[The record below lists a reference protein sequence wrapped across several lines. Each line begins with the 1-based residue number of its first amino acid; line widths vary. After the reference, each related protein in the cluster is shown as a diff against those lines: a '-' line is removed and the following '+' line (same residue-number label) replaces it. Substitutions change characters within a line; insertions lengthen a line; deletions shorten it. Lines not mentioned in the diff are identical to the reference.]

1 MAIKVAING
10 FGRIGRNV
18 LRQLFSTNTRSDLKV
33 VAINDLTDAPT
44 LAHLM
49 KYDSVHGI
57 FPGEVSAHE
66 GAISVCGTEIKIL
79 AEKDPKNLPWKTLG
93 VDIVLECTGIFTKK
107 EKASIHLQAGA
118 RKVIISAPSP
128 DPDITIAYGV
138 NHEAYNPATH
148 SIVSCASC
156 TTNCLAPVAK
166 VVLEN
171 FGVVRGAMTTI
182 HSYTNDQRIL
192 DLPHKDLRR
201 ARAAA
206 LSMIPTTTG
215 AAKAV
220 GLVLPKLVGKIDGF
234 AVRVPTPNVSL
245 TDFVVEVEKETSVE
259 SVNNA
264 LRSASEGSLKGILSF
279 CTEPLV
285 SCDFR
290 GSAFSSIVDSQCT
303 MVVDKKLVKV
313 IAWYDNEQGFS
324 ARMIDVM
331 SLMGRG
337 LV

>member
-1 MAIKVAING
+1 MATKVAING

-18 LRQLFSTNTRSDLKV
+18 LRQLFSTNMRKELSV
-33 VAINDLTDAPT
+33 VAINDLTDAET

-57 FPGEVSAHE
+57 FPGDVVAKE
-66 GAISVCGTEIKIL
+66 GAISVCGQDIKIL
-79 AEKDPKNLPWKTLG
+79 AEKDPKSLPWKSLG

-138 NHEAYNPATH
+138 NHHGYDPVAH

-166 VVLEN
+166 VLLEN
-171 FGVVRGAMTTI
+171 FGISRGVMTTI

-220 GLVLPKLVGKIDGF
+220 GLVLPKLAGKIDGF

-245 TDFVVEVEKETSVE
+245 TDFVAEVEKDTSVDA
-259 SVNNA
+259 VNEA
-264 LRSASEGSLKGILSF
+264 LRNASAGALKGILGV
-279 CTEPLV
+279 CDQPLV

-290 GSAFSSIVDSQCT
+290 GSDLSSTVDSDCT
-303 MVVDKKLVKV
+303 MVIDKRLVKV
-313 IAWYDNEQGFS
+313 VAWYDNEQGFS

-331 SLMGRG
+331 SLMAPG
-337 LV
+337 LA